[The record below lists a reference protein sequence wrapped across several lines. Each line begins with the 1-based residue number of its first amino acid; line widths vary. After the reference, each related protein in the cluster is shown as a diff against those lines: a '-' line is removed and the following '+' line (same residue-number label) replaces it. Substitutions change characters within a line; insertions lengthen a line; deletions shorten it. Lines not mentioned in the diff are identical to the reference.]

1 MSVLDCYSSSALL
14 PFCDLSISFLHI
26 MNLHSAFYFF
36 SFLLFYISFSSKI
49 KLVVILML
57 VVDAPLK
64 MKRVTKSSVSESVLK
79 VIRLNPLSAFA
90 AF

>member
-1 MSVLDCYSSSALL
+1 
-14 PFCDLSISFLHI
+14 

-36 SFLLFYISFSSKI
+36 SFLMFYTSFSSKI

-64 MKRVTKSSVSESVLK
+64 MKRVTKSSVSESILK